1 MDYKSSVIIN
11 YSASLPL
18 CCVIAEKDN
27 SDDSVEDEM
36 QVSHWSDMNATTAS
50 RSMFV
55 SHQQI
60 SEQDHELQRTPVR
73 RQNRSASRKNLSRSF
88 SQILNEEF
96 GDDADPEEE
105 GRGVLPSI
113 HSQLIANEV
122 VMDHDD
128 VFSGIAG
135 GAQHQR
141 QNLYPDQGRLFVR
154 TLSTASDSTYRTD
167 SGFNDDDL
175 SSARSGHGSFSSPTK
190 NQRLAMSND
199 VSMRSFRC
207 D

>member
-1 MDYKSSVIIN
+1 MS
-11 YSASLPL
+11 PFF
-18 CCVIAEKDN
+18 IAEKDN

-50 RSMFV
+50 RSMFFT
-55 SHQQI
+55 QQQ
-60 SEQDHELQRTPVR
+60 EHELQRTPVR

-96 GDDADPEEE
+96 GDDTDSAGREEE
-105 GRGVLPSI
+105 GRGILPSMN
-113 HSQLIANEV
+113 SKPTVDEA

-128 VFSGIAG
+128 VFSGLG
-135 GAQHQR
+135 DGEHGHR
-141 QNLYPDQGRLFVR
+141 NLFPDQRRLFVR
-154 TLSTASDSTYRTD
+154 TLSTASESTYRTD

-175 SSARSGHGSFSSPTK
+175 SSARSGHGSFSSPIK
-190 NQRLAMSND
+190 NQRLALSND